1 MTRHESGAMDDD
13 LTIALMEMDLDARE
27 GEPDGDER

>member
-13 LTIALMEMDLDARE
+13 LTIAQMEMDLKAAE
-27 GEPDGDER
+27 GDPDGGAQ